1 MKNSRV
7 VIVIFL
13 ACLMGA
19 PVSVSALP
27 ISGQGNVGSF
37 SGEIYYMP
45 ENSDVAYMK
54 LNLINTSP
62 ERQYVYLAG
71 LNFSNPS
78 ILGAWSEGTG
88 ALTEDGSNGEVQI
101 YFGQEKEIWLSIVLK
116 GEKLDTIRE
125 EQLLSNFTVLFSNG
139 GGEIVDKVSV
149 SVAEPS
155 ALILLGFGL
164 LGLGIASRR
173 KI

>member
-7 VIVIFL
+7 IIVIFL
-13 ACLMGA
+13 ACLVGL

-27 ISGQGNVGSF
+27 ISGQGVYGSF
-37 SGEIYYMP
+37 SGEIYYIP

-54 LNLINTSP
+54 LSLMNTSS

-71 LNFSNPS
+71 LTFSNPS
-78 ILGAWSEGTG
+78 ILGAWTEGTG
-88 ALTEDGSNGEVQI
+88 ALTEDGSNGEVQV

-125 EQLLSNFTVLFSNG
+125 EQLLSNFNVLFSNG
-139 GGEIVDKVSV
+139 EGKIVDKVSV
-149 SVAEPS
+149 SVSEPS
-155 ALILLGFGL
+155 ALLLLGIGL
-164 LGLGIASRR
+164 LGLGIAGRR
-173 KI
+173 NI